1 MYSNQLILFVYPKD
15 HGTFILHRVRQLHIK
30 TKPTMDQS
38 SSCYFLIRLQFH
50 TFLTDNFFF
59 ENSNKNEYICWLD
72 QVIAAFCLVMKWRV
86 KPQFVLVRSTRKEH
100 SFNVVSVSLFLL
112 YSKSHQLSQF
122 ILPLQMIHTY
132 PIYTCY
138 NMQSVSGSLYL
149 YLDSPCCFRV
159 GKTINTDP
167 KKQCDK
173 QT

>member
-1 MYSNQLILFVYPKD
+1 MYSNQLILLVYPKD

-38 SSCYFLIRLQFH
+38 SSCYFLIHLQFH
-50 TFLTDNFFF
+50 TFLTDNFYF
-59 ENSNKNEYICWLD
+59 ENS
-72 QVIAAFCLVMKWRV
+72 KWRV
-86 KPQFVLVRSTRKEH
+86 KPQFVLVQSRRKEY
-100 SFNVVSVSLFLL
+100 SFNVVSVSLLLL
-112 YSKSHQLSQF
+112 YSKSRQLWQF
-122 ILPLQMIHTY
+122 MLPLQMIHTY

-138 NMQSVSGSLYL
+138 YMQSESGSLYL

-159 GKTINTDP
+159 GKTINRDP